1 MINDKNMFAD
11 ARERAAQEEHR
22 RIRNMNRENDR
33 QRKIATR
40 RQIII
45 GGIVIKYFPTIINL
59 QPQLKRADT
68 DIEFAGLDEFVSTVA
83 GDPKFSALFQELV
96 SEKSAGGN
104 RQEQ

>member
-11 ARERAAQEEHR
+11 ARERANQEEHR
-22 RIRNMNRENDR
+22 RIRDMNRENDR

-45 GGIVIKYFPTIINL
+45 GGIVIKYFPTVINL

-68 DIEFAGLDEFVSTVA
+68 DIAFAGLDEFVSTVA
-83 GDPKFSALFQELV
+83 ADPQYAALFQELV
-96 SEKSAGGN
+96 NEKSAGGN
-104 RQEQ
+104 RQEL